1 MTDMHSK
8 DAAEPALAGT
18 TAVVTGASR
27 GFGRAIAVA
36 LAGAGVRVVGVA
48 RSTDLLHDVR
58 AQLGDRFVPFVA
70 DATDPDVSVEAL
82 ANYRPRTLVLSAGA
96 ATINLPL
103 QEQSGESFNR
113 NWDVDV
119 RHVFEWT
126 RAALWQP
133 LDPGSRVVS
142 ISSGAALRG
151 SPVSGGYAGA
161 KATVRFLSNYAAD
174 ESDRAGLRI
183 GFATLLPQL
192 TPATGFGS
200 AAVAAYANRQG
211 TDLDAFTAGL
221 GSTLSADD
229 VAAAVVDLCQPG
241 TGNGESFLLT
251 TAGLTPVGS

>member
-1 MTDMHSK
+1 M
-8 DAAEPALAGT
+8 
-18 TAVVTGASR
+18 
-27 GFGRAIAVA
+27 
-36 LAGAGVRVVGVA
+36 
-48 RSTDLLHDVR
+48 
-58 AQLGDRFVPFVA
+58 
-70 DATDPDVSVEAL
+70 
-82 ANYRPRTLVLSAGA
+82 
-96 ATINLPL
+96 
-103 QEQSGESFNR
+103 QEQSWESFNR

-126 RAALWQP
+126 RAALRQP